1 MKGKGKAPEDDGG
14 EYLGE
19 SEDDADDEATLEEEM
34 RRAEEEDDGDAA
46 AEINDLAADAEVPIE
61 ELMRRYREMEAA
73 HGGEDDEEEEGDE
86 EEEDG
91 DEDERGRR
99 RGGFRRRGRGWRGR
113 AGRRR
118 ARDDRRGEE
127 GVGRA
132 TSRPRFARGRRGRAA
147 AEGEHAGFG
156 GCEVSGSVFAEAH
169 ASRVSA
175 RRSQLAGELLRQGTQ
190 RHLADEMG
198 LGKTIQTISLLAYLA
213 CECGIWGPHLIVVPT
228 SVMLNWEV
236 EFKKWAPA
244 FKLLTYFGTAKER
257 KLKRQGW
264 SKPNSFHV
272 CITTYRLI
280 TQDARVFRRKK
291 WKYLIL
297 DEAHMIK
304 NWRSQRWQTLLNFN
318 SKRRLLI
325 TGTPLQNDLMELW
338 SLMHFLMPHVFQS
351 HSEFKNW
358 FSQPLAGMVEGGE
371 GVNMDLVS
379 RLHGVLRP
387 FLLRRLKTEVEKN
400 LPGKT
405 EHVVHCGLS
414 KRQRRLYEEYM
425 ASSDTSTTL
434 ASGNLLGIINCLMQ
448 LRKVCNHPDLFAGRP
463 IVSAFDMLPGVTLR
477 VPSIVAND
485 ARTRHEDPLGAA
497 FFAPRGLHLLTLEDV
512 NCDGDG
518 ACREAWAA
526 AEAARRAADPAEV
539 ENTLA
544 EGGAYARAVAPRGR
558 MGRMT
563 PAADAAVRLF
573 RDARAAAAKSG
584 TSRGGE
590 AHRDRGGGGGST
602 RARVRRRS
610 SSSGDCV
617 ARRARLPR
625 RRRGVWRRVLSR
637 RRPRCYPR

>member
-1 MKGKGKAPEDDGG
+1 
-14 EYLGE
+14 
-19 SEDDADDEATLEEEM
+19 M
-34 RRAEEEDDGDAA
+34 RKMRNEED
-46 AEINDLAADAEVPIE
+46 V
-61 ELMRRYREMEAA
+61 
-73 HGGEDDEEEEGDE
+73 
-86 EEEDG
+86 
-91 DEDERGRR
+91 DEDEEDEDEPGVDALGGDDEPPMTEEQKAASRERR
-99 RGGFRRRGRGWRGR
+99 RVL
-113 AGRRR
+113 
-118 ARDDRRGEE
+118 D
-127 GVGRA
+127 
-132 TSRPRFARGRRGRAA
+132 S
-147 AEGEHAGFG
+147 
-156 GCEVSGSVFAEAH
+156 
-169 ASRVSA
+169 
-175 RRSQLAGELLRQGTQ
+175 LAGDAGSLQPKGHTLESADVKCRVPFLLKHTLREYQHVGLNWLVSCYDKALNGI
-190 RHLADEMG
+190 LADEMG

-213 CECGIWGPHLIVVPT
+213 CNHGIWGPHLIVVPT

-244 FKLLTYFGTAKER
+244 FKVLTYFGTAKER

-280 TQDARVFRRKK
+280 TQDQTVFRRKK

-358 FSQPLAGMVEGGE
+358 FSSPLSGMVEGGE

-387 FLLRRLKTEVEKN
+387 FLLRRLKSEVEKN

-434 ASGNLLGIINCLMQ
+434 SSGNLLGIINCLMQ

-463 IVSAFDMLPGVTLR
+463 IVSAFDMLPGVSIA
-477 VPSIVAND
+477 VPSIVQNA
-485 ARTRHEDPLGAA
+485 ARTSHEDPLMAKW
-497 FFAPRGLHLLTLEDV
+497 FAPRGYT
-512 NCDGDG
+512 C
-518 ACREAWAA
+518 
-526 AEAARRAADPAEV
+526 
-539 ENTLA
+539 
-544 EGGAYARAVAPRGR
+544 
-558 MGRMT
+558 
-563 PAADAAVRLF
+563 
-573 RDARAAAAKSG
+573 
-584 TSRGGE
+584 
-590 AHRDRGGGGGST
+590 
-602 RARVRRRS
+602 
-610 SSSGDCV
+610 
-617 ARRARLPR
+617 
-625 RRRGVWRRVLSR
+625 
-637 RRPRCYPR
+637 